1 GALLFAVNEYLEQR
15 SKFTHVR
22 ITPQIVEGIST
33 NYALQYGTP
42 PTRAQLES
50 LVDEYV
56 REEVFYHEALK
67 RGLDRDDEIIRR
79 RLVQKYEFLQQDL
92 AIQQEPTRKQ
102 LQAYYTDHLENY
114 HAPERVTFTQVYF
127 SPDGRGERGARE
139 DALRVAGELRAR
151 GVFRAVEEG
160 DRFDGPSDYAAASEE
175 ELRRVFGR

>member
-1 GALLFAVNEYLEQR
+1 MCSTSAMCSAELPRPARCTTILKFLACRAPSVRPCISICRSETAMTEIAVPGALQVPKRQNERGAATFLARAIREPFLHFLLLGALLFAVNEYLEQR

-67 RGLDRDDEIIRR
+67 RGLDRDDEII
-79 RLVQKYEFLQQDL
+79 
-92 AIQQEPTRKQ
+92 
-102 LQAYYTDHLENY
+102 
-114 HAPERVTFTQVYF
+114 
-127 SPDGRGERGARE
+127 
-139 DALRVAGELRAR
+139 
-151 GVFRAVEEG
+151 
-160 DRFDGPSDYAAASEE
+160 
-175 ELRRVFGR
+175 